1 MKLFDFIG
9 AKGYEILH
17 AVDPQGWDALGDL
30 DGSPRGQTW
39 VPQRVRR
46 VRPSKREGFRP
57 SDAPYACMSNI
68 LIFRRSAVDALRD
81 ILDAHGELLPLED
94 EEAVELYAYN
104 PRVLDAF
111 DQVLSKGP
119 RDEYGKLEAATHAV
133 FIPSIVDQADIFK
146 AGSGR
151 AKEIYLSER
160 FLQRWKKAK
169 LKGLDFFLAW
179 DSDLPPDQ
187 QPNVAKSKPVK
198 MSTIK

>member
-1 MKLFDFIG
+1 MKLNEFIG

-17 AVDPQGWDALGDL
+17 AVDAQGWDVLTEL
-30 DGSPRGQTW
+30 DGSPRGRTW
-39 VPQRVRR
+39 IPPRVRR
-46 VRPSKREGFRP
+46 VRPSNREGFRP
-57 SDAPYACMSNI
+57 SDAPYPCMSSI
-68 LIFRRSAVDALRD
+68 LVFRHSAVDALRD
-81 ILDAHGELLPLED
+81 LLDAYGELLPLED
-94 EEAVELYAYN
+94 EGGVELYVYN
-104 PRVLDAF
+104 PRVLEAF

-119 RDEYGKLEAATHAV
+119 RDEHGNLEAATRPV
-133 FIPSIVDQADIFK
+133 FIPSIVEGVDIFK

-169 LKGLDFFLAW
+169 LKGLDFTLAW

-187 QPNVAKSKPVK
+187 QPNVWTSKPVK